1 MIVIVLSICTAFTN
15 PFCEKILNIV
25 SQSDNAYNK
34 MIAILLVIIALII
47 SGKRFVSKK
56 VKLERLSSK

>member
-1 MIVIVLSICTAFTN
+1 
-15 PFCEKILNIV
+15 
-25 SQSDNAYNK
+25 